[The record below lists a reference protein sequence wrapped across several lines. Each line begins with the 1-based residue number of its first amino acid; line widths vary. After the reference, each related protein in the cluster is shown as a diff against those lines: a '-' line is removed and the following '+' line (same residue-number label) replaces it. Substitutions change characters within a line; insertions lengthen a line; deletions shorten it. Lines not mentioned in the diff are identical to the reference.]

1 MIEADTPTLTE
12 VPTKRTVWRIALTAV
27 VGTIAVI
34 ALVFGGYLLYDA
46 KANEISNLKQ
56 QRQDLSA
63 TNETLRGENET
74 LDGQLASTRTELR
87 TTESKLTKR
96 IAQLKATKKA
106 LRTTKR
112 DLAAA
117 NKRAVANFGAGY
129 GAGNTDGYS
138 DGRDAGVQEATD
150 DAYCSDDPDA
160 GLPSCGWYYY
170 GY

>member
-27 VGTIAVI
+27 VGTMAVI

-46 KANEISNLKQ
+46 KATEISNLKQ

-63 TNETLRGENET
+63 TNETLSGENET

-87 TTESKLTKR
+87 TTEAKLTKR

-106 LRTTKR
+106 LRRTKT

-117 NKRAVANFGAGY
+117 NKRAVANFSAGY
-129 GAGNTDGYS
+129 GAGTTDGYS

-150 DAYCSDDPDA
+150 EVFCSDDPDA
-160 GLPSCGWYYY
+160 GLPSCYWYDY
-170 GY
+170 